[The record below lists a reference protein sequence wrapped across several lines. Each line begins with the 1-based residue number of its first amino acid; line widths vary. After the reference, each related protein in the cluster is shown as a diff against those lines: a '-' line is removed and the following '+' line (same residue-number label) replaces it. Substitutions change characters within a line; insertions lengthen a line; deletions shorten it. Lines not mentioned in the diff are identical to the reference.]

1 MKEKMDLLPY
11 IGVVLLLTQ
20 ISFVS
25 CFVRDFRTFNKN
37 VSQTLDSLLANNR
50 YDKRIRPD
58 IGGPP
63 TVVSVNMY
71 IKSIGPISEIEQL
84 YAMDVYFRQ
93 SWYDR
98 RLSFD
103 LPGVNEFSMSW
114 LFLDKVWKPDTYFT
128 NGKKSYLH
136 RITSPNKFLR
146 VRNDGFLMYSMRL
159 TFSATCRM
167 YLKKFPMDTQRCP
180 LVIGSYG
187 YTSSDVLYNWKEGG
201 IGLEPG
207 MELAQ
212 YELVNVSKKD
222 NVLEMRGPIIK
233 ATFVLKRNIGYFV
246 LQMYVPCILM
256 VCSSW
261 VNFWIDPDATPARV
275 QLSVTSVLSITT
287 IGFVGRSALPKVPYP
302 TALDWF
308 VILCF
313 VFVFAVLVEY
323 AVINFIDK
331 VTEDIKKI
339 LQDREKRK
347 KEQEEEKERERALLQ
362 ASEESIGQDTPP
374 NEPSLIKKHSVDIHN
389 ICPYTCGS
397 TSSQG
402 PILKVPIP
410 TITIQSETVSTNNP
424 VQPTTQQIIEQGSI
438 NFDLEMMD
446 IEMIDKSYIDPDD
459 SISRRTI
466 SSRLS
471 QSRRKLCIPFQV
483 LKEVRI
489 LPTEKEISE
498 KKGEKKKFTKIDTR
512 SRIVFPVLFTS
523 VMCLYVLLYTYVVVD
538 NIDYVED

>member
-180 LVIGSYG
+180 LVIGSF
-187 YTSSDVLYNWKEGG
+187 
-201 IGLEPG
+201 
-207 MELAQ
+207 
-212 YELVNVSKKD
+212 
-222 NVLEMRGPIIK
+222 IK